1 MYLSASITLYSHSP
15 VLIPVM
21 QWYLLSIALSVN
33 VVNSL
38 PALPDDFQPFG
49 TEISYNT
56 PDLQV
61 PTIDTGLLKIYQPG
75 SPDVPVTFLDEIP
88 TDLEVV
94 PAELASEGSSCL
106 GRRDTEETEGR
117 IDKRAM
123 CATPSPTQKEPATR
137 YPPSDGRGYPRP
149 VHTPTV
155 LDPNDADPITKPARK
170 PRQKPPGP
178 VPLHPSIDR
187 VYDNPF
193 IADLNGRTKICAS
206 RLMTLCCWGPIIKP
220 MTTQMDI
227 DNCQKCACALLPFY
241 SFLTFPPSH
250 QDMS

>member
-1 MYLSASITLYSHSP
+1 MHMSASITLYFHSP

-33 VVNSL
+33 VVIS
-38 PALPDDFQPFG
+38 LPDDFQPFG

-75 SPDVPVTFLDEIP
+75 SPDVPVTFLDAIP

-106 GRRDTEETEGR
+106 GRRDSVETEGR

-123 CATPSPTQKEPATR
+123 CATPSPIQKEPATR

-187 VYDNPF
+187 FYDNPF
-193 IADLNGRTKICAS
+193 IADLNGRTKICVS

-220 MTTQMDI
+220 RTTQMDI

-241 SFLTFPPSH
+241 SFRTFPPSH